1 MPRPYA
7 SAVIAA
13 SADEVW
19 AVVRLF
25 DGLAT
30 WIPTIESSSLDKGVE
45 GQVGAVRRLTVA
57 GAGVV
62 VEDLLAMDDVGR
74 SYTYSFLESPF
85 AVRRYVATIR
95 VAPITDT
102 GQAFVEWW
110 AEFDADEAHEAKL
123 SELFGQGVFAGGL
136 KGLQKHFGG

>member
-7 SAVIAA
+7 SAVIPA

-19 AVVRLF
+19 AVVRRF
-25 DGLAT
+25 NGLAD
-30 WIPTIESSSLDKGVE
+30 WIPTIESSTLDKGAE
-45 GQVGAVRRLTVA
+45 GQIGAVRRLTVA

-62 VEDLLAMDDVGR
+62 VENLLAMDDVGR

-85 AVRRYVATIR
+85 AVRRYIATIR
-95 VAPITDT
+95 VAPLTDT

-110 AEFDADEAHEAKL
+110 AEFDADAAHEAKL
-123 SELFGQGVFAGGL
+123 SDLFGQGVFAGGL
-136 KGLQKHFGG
+136 KGLKQHFGG